1 MISGVKLYS
10 RSASIAHVMEGLGD
24 ALLCGPLLESQ
35 NITDILVLKHPPA
48 EGLVIFVE
56 SKNPAAL
63 WLTELSHNAY

>member
-1 MISGVKLYS
+1 MLHFVVHSWRVRI
-10 RSASIAHVMEGLGD
+10 
-24 ALLCGPLLESQ
+24 LLA
-35 NITDILVLKHPPA
+35 ILVLKHPSA